1 MKKSEVCEETP
12 DTNKSVSKVGEKGK
26 NATTNPQ
33 DKQCLYTKI
42 KHGHIVRGL
51 AGEDSSI
58 HAKVFA
64 QLVFRFDP
72 MISTLV
78 VRRETA
84 GSAFMDL
91 LVSTGGFI
99 AALWFLVMPVAKNI
113 SSKLYDAN
121 LISSLYL
128 NKDEPE
134 IKEISEKDNK
144 DMEMI

>member
-1 MKKSEVCEETP
+1 MTGS
-12 DTNKSVSKVGEKGK
+12 
-26 NATTNPQ
+26 
-33 DKQCLYTKI
+33 
-42 KHGHIVRGL
+42 
-51 AGEDSSI
+51 AGADSSV
-58 HAKVFA
+58 HAKIFA

-78 VRRETA
+78 VKRETA

-113 SSKLYDAN
+113 STKLYDAN

-128 NKDEPE
+128 SKSEPDV
-134 IKEISEKDNK
+134 KEPKGLNESEL
-144 DMEMI
+144 EMI

>member
-1 MKKSEVCEETP
+1 
-12 DTNKSVSKVGEKGK
+12 
-26 NATTNPQ
+26 
-33 DKQCLYTKI
+33 
-42 KHGHIVRGL
+42 
-51 AGEDSSI
+51 
-58 HAKVFA
+58 
-64 QLVFRFDP
+64 

-78 VRRETA
+78 VKRETA

>member
-1 MKKSEVCEETP
+1 
-12 DTNKSVSKVGEKGK
+12 
-26 NATTNPQ
+26 
-33 DKQCLYTKI
+33 
-42 KHGHIVRGL
+42 
-51 AGEDSSI
+51 
-58 HAKVFA
+58 
-64 QLVFRFDP
+64 